1 MLNQQKLIDFCY
13 NYDVAVTAFSPFA
26 SGNLF
31 TNVKIK
37 AIADRHKK
45 SPAQVLIRYQ
55 IQRNVSVLIKTTNS
69 NRMEEDLNVFDFNL
83 TPDHIKQ
90 IHSLNNNT
98 RKFDMT
104 EAKQHKYY
112 PFNDP
117 F

>member
-1 MLNQQKLIDFCY
+1 MLNQQKLIDFCH
-13 NYDVAVTAFSPFA
+13 NHHVAVTAFGPFA

-31 TNVKIK
+31 TNAKIK
-37 AIADRHKK
+37 AIADKHNK

-69 NRMEEDLNVFDFNL
+69 NRMEEHLNVFHFNL
-83 TPDHIKQ
+83 TPDDIKQ

-98 RKFDMT
+98 RKFQMT

-112 PFNDP
+112 PFNHP